1 MKKITK
7 LLFILFLVIIFL
19 FSSQSKSDSSIISD
33 NILIWLGII
42 TKNDLTYLT
51 ENYFFFHNFIRK
63 TAHFSL
69 YFCLG
74 AVGTKLN
81 KKLLIFSIFVPFL
94 DEYLQ
99 SFNLG
104 RNSNFFDI
112 FIDLLGLFTGFL
124 SIQKGKK
131 LIDKISDYI
140 HLESNNDF

>member
-1 MKKITK
+1 MQKITK
-7 LLFILFLVIIFL
+7 LLFILFIIIIFL
-19 FSSQSKSDSSIISD
+19 FSSQSKSDSSTISD
-33 NILIWLGII
+33 NLLIWLGII
-42 TKNDLTYLT
+42 TKNDLIYQT

-63 TAHFSL
+63 IAHFSL

-74 AVGTKLN
+74 VIGTKLN
-81 KKLLIFSIFVPFL
+81 KKLFILSIFIPFL

-104 RNSNFFDI
+104 RDSNFFDI

-140 HLESNNDF
+140 NLESDNDF

>member
-7 LLFILFLVIIFL
+7 LLFILLIIIIFL
-19 FSSQSKSDSSIISD
+19 FSSQSKSNSSITSD

-42 TKNDLTYLT
+42 TKNDRIYQT
-51 ENYFFFHNFIRK
+51 EYYFFFHNLIRK
-63 TAHFSL
+63 TAHFLL

-74 AVGTKLN
+74 AIGSKLH
-81 KKLLIFSIFVPFL
+81 KKLLIFSIFIPFL

-112 FIDLLGLFTGFL
+112 CIDLLGLLAGVLF
-124 SIQKGKK
+124 IRKGKK

>member
-7 LLFILFLVIIFL
+7 LLFISFIIIIFL
-19 FSSQSKSDSSIISD
+19 FSSQSKLDSSTISD

-42 TKNDLTYLT
+42 TKNDIIYQT

-63 TAHFSL
+63 IAHFTL

-74 AVGTKLN
+74 VMGTKLN
-81 KKLLIFSIFVPFL
+81 KKLIVLSIFIPFL

-112 FIDLLGLFTGFL
+112 FIDLLGLFFGFL
-124 SIQKGKK
+124 FVLKGSK
-131 LIDKISDYI
+131 LIDKIFEYI